1 MKTLQHKTVG
11 NLKRRS
17 DTEAATMV
25 ATGNW
30 KYVPKSMWKE
40 QVRDAGKMEVSTTD
54 KKRHNK
60 MSKAAKRHMRKK

>member
-1 MKTLQHKTVG
+1 MKTMQLDNQVVRVSDSEG
-11 NLKRRS
+11 ANLFL
-17 DTEAATMV
+17 E
-25 ATGNW
+25 GW